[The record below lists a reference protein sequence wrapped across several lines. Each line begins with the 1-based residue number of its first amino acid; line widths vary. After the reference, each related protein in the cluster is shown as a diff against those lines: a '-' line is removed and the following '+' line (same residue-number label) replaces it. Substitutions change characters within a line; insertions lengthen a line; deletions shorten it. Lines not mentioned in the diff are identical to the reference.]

1 MLSITGMLGPSSP
14 VSQRPSWYDYQSEKL
29 SESGRSKTSEVDNMS
44 VSQDHQGSQALLGT
58 ETPSEPS
65 SPEASFRSDSHMRSF
80 SEEVCFVS
88 TRAIERCCNID
99 VSGLDQVP
107 TLSTENQ
114 FPRDK
119 KRKASGA
126 NDDDETNLS
135 SRNRFAA
142 TSSPAPKKKRAP
154 RPQYT
159 KEQEDFIWFCRD
171 DLSMSWRMVVEL
183 YNNHWHPFEV
193 EPHIRSES
201 GLQSRYYRILDFP
214 IKVRK
219 KKEPSRPD
227 LGLLPSTDRRYSW
240 MGVVAADIEKHNNI
254 ERNARYNTASRRGI
268 MATREERGVGLG
280 DEGDSDGKMKGVKR
294 ESDCSERA
302 EKRSQHWNI
311 TEGTKSSVLHTSET
325 DSEIEPAR
333 EWKKSMSPHDY
344 ELKVPYTSP
353 PTTGCVSKTTKF

>member
-29 SESGRSKTSEVDNMS
+29 SESGKSKTSEVDNMS
-44 VSQDHQGSQALLGT
+44 LSQDHQGLQPLLGT
-58 ETPSEPS
+58 ATSSEPS

-88 TRAIERCCNID
+88 TRVIERCCNID

-107 TLSTENQ
+107 TKNQ
-114 FPRDK
+114 FPRDR
-119 KRKASGA
+119 KRKASGVSG
-126 NDDDETNLS
+126 DDETNLS

-240 MGVVAADIEKHNNI
+240 MGVVAADIENHNNI
-254 ERNARYNTASRRGI
+254 ERNARYNTASQRGV
-268 MATREERGVGLG
+268 MATREERGVGVE
-280 DEGDSDGKMKGVKR
+280 DEGNSDNKIKGVKR
-294 ESDCSERA
+294 EPDCSEGA
-302 EKRSQHWNI
+302 KQRSQHWNI
-311 TEGTKSSVLHTSET
+311 TEGTKISVLHTSET
-325 DSEIEPAR
+325 DSEVEPAR

-344 ELKVPYTSP
+344 ELKVPCTSP